1 MILFSLKL
9 IFIFSQKTDYVT
21 SNHLKGIINIL
32 EERENFMETILNA
45 LNPSQRE
52 AVEHIDGAMLIL
64 AGAGSG
70 KTKTLTTRLAYLV
83 GEVGIDPA
91 NTLTLT
97 FTNKAASEM
106 RERALKLMPS
116 RVSYPPLLCTFHKF
130 GLLFLKF
137 HIEKLGRSNGF
148 VIIDSDDKK
157 RLIRAIAKEKKIDLN
172 LAFIAS
178 EISKYK
184 NSILSPELVLEKAE
198 LPDYKK
204 IASIYVDYQ
213 KNIEE
218 NNLVDFDDLLM
229 LTYKILSENDDLRK
243 ETSNR
248 YKYIMVDEYQDT
260 NELQFQLLELLS
272 SEHNNLCVVGDDDQS
287 IYGWRGANIRNILEF
302 SNNFETCKTVKL
314 ETNYR
319 STEPILK
326 AANTLIE
333 HNSTRLG
340 KKLTSHKGAGDD
352 VKLLH
357 SLDESMEAK
366 AIAHAIQKLL
376 DEGTDPDE
384 IAVLYR
390 INALSRSLE
399 EGFSKAGLGF
409 KLIGGMR
416 FYERAEI
423 KDLISYL
430 RVLSNPHDDF
440 SLVRIINKPKRGIG
454 KASIEKL
461 QKAAFDTKDSLYGY
475 VQKMTLGEVDTIVS
489 KKVSTSLAQLVQD
502 IAFLQEA
509 LQSELGNFIT
519 LFEERI
525 KLKDHYAGMVDG
537 MDRILN
543 IDEFYGYFRDAIIKN
558 PDLTLDEFLND
569 ISLQSDQDQI
579 EENAITIM
587 SIHAA
592 KGLEFE
598 HLFVIGL
605 EEEFFPLLGEGCN
618 MEEER
623 RLGYVA
629 ITRAKSDLTL
639 CYVDSRFYKGR
650 RKMIDKSRFL
660 GEAGLIQ
667 DTSLKITK
675 QADFKKGDLVKHK
688 IFGIGR
694 VQAANKSGKEYKLLI
709 NFGGNKKEILS
720 SFVQSI

>member
-1 MILFSLKL
+1 
-9 IFIFSQKTDYVT
+9 
-21 SNHLKGIINIL
+21 
-32 EERENFMETILNA
+32 METILNA

>member
-1 MILFSLKL
+1 
-9 IFIFSQKTDYVT
+9 
-21 SNHLKGIINIL
+21 
-32 EERENFMETILNA
+32 MEKILNE
-45 LNPSQRE
+45 LNPAQKE
-52 AVEHIDGAMLIL
+52 AVEHIDGPMLIL

-70 KTKTLTTRLAYLV
+70 KTKTLTSRLAYLV
-83 GEVGIDPA
+83 GVIGIDPA

-97 FTNKAASEM
+97 FTNKAAAEM
-106 RERALKLMPS
+106 RERALKLMS
-116 RVSYPPLLCTFHKF
+116 NKVSYPPLLCTFHKF

-137 HIEKLGRSNGF
+137 HIEKLGRSNAF

-157 RLIRAIAKEKKIDLN
+157 RLLRSIAKELKIDLN
-172 LAFIAS
+172 LSFIAS

-184 NSILSPELVLEKAE
+184 NSLLSPEVVLEKAE

-204 IASIYVDYQ
+204 IANIYVKYQ
-213 KNIEE
+213 ANIEE

-229 LTYKILSENDDLRK
+229 LTYKILSENDALRK

-302 SNNFETCKTVKL
+302 ATNFETCKTVKL

-319 STEPILK
+319 STEPILN

-340 KKLTSHKGAGDD
+340 KKLHSHKGKGKE

-366 AIAHAIQKLL
+366 AIAREVQKLL
-376 DEGTDPDE
+376 DAGTDPDE

-399 EGFSKAGLGF
+399 EGFTKEGVGF

-423 KDLISYL
+423 KDIISYL
-430 RVLSNPHDDF
+430 RVLSNPNDDF

-461 QKAAFDTKDSLYGY
+461 QKAAFDVHLSLYSYIERSLAGEYPLVISKKIATSLTALVESIKLLQDSL
-475 VQKMTLGEVDTIVS
+475 KN
-489 KKVSTSLAQLVQD
+489 
-502 IAFLQEA
+502 
-509 LQSELGNFIT
+509 ELGNFIN
-519 LFEERI
+519 LFEEHI

-543 IDEFYGYFRDAIIKN
+543 IDEFYGYFRDAVIKN

-579 EENAITIM
+579 EEDAITIM

-675 QADFKKGDLVKHK
+675 QAAFKKGDLVKHK

>member
-1 MILFSLKL
+1 M
-9 IFIFSQKTDYVT
+9 VT
-21 SNHLKGIINIL
+21 SNHLLGIINIL
-32 EERENFMETILNA
+32 AGEKNFMETILNA

-97 FTNKAASEM
+97 FTNKAAAEM

-157 RLIRAIAKEKKIDLN
+157 RLLRAIAKEKKIDLN

-184 NSILSPELVLEKAE
+184 NSILSPEVVVEKAE

-204 IASIYVDYQ
+204 IASIYLEYQ

-229 LTYKILSENDDLRK
+229 LTYKILKENDDLRK

-302 SNNFETCKTVKL
+302 SSNFEKCKTVKL

-340 KKLTSHKGAGDD
+340 KKLTSHKGSGAD

-376 DEGTDPDE
+376 NQGTDPDE

-423 KDLISYL
+423 KDIISYF
-430 RVLSNPHDDF
+430 RVISNPHDDF
-440 SLVRIINKPKRGIG
+440 SLIRVINKPKRGIG

-461 QKAAFDTKDSLYGY
+461 QKAAFDAHVSLFEYIIKSLSGDLPL
-475 VQKMTLGEVDTIVS
+475 VIS
-489 KKVSTSLAQLVQD
+489 KKVATSLATLTEDIQLLRVEVS
-502 IAFLQEA
+502 EA
-509 LQSELGNFIT
+509 LGNFIT

-543 IDEFYGYFRDAIIKN
+543 IDEFYGYFRDAVIKN
-558 PDLTLDEFLND
+558 PDLSLDEFLND

-579 EENAITIM
+579 EEDAITIM

-675 QADFKKGDLVKHK
+675 QAAFKKGDLVKHK

>member
-1 MILFSLKL
+1 MEEILKS
-9 IFIFSQKTDYVT
+9 
-21 SNHLKGIINIL
+21 
-32 EERENFMETILNA
+32 

-97 FTNKAASEM
+97 FTNKAAAEM
-106 RERALKLMPS
+106 RERALKLMPTK
-116 RVSYPPLLCTFHKF
+116 VSYPPLLCTFHKF

-137 HIEKLGRSNGF
+137 HIEKLGRNNSF

-157 RLIRAIAKEKKIDLN
+157 RLLRNIAKNLKIDLN
-172 LAFIAS
+172 LSFIAS

-184 NSILSPELVLEKAE
+184 NSLLTPEVVIQKAE

-204 IASIYVDYQ
+204 VARIYEKYQENIA
-213 KNIEE
+213 E

-229 LTYKILSENDDLRK
+229 LTYQILESDQELRR

-260 NELQFQLLELLS
+260 NELQFRLLELLA
-272 SEHNNLCVVGDDDQS
+272 SEHENLCVVGDDDQS

-302 SNNFETCKTVKL
+302 ADNFKVCKTVKL

-326 AANTLIE
+326 AANALIE

-340 KKLTSHKGAGDD
+340 KRLVSHKGEGPD

-366 AIAHAIQKLL
+366 AIAHQIKELL
-376 DEGTDPDE
+376 EKGCNPDE

-399 EGFSKAGLGF
+399 EGFSKEGLNF

-416 FYERAEI
+416 FYERAEV
-423 KDLISYL
+423 KDIISYF
-430 RVLSNPHDDF
+430 RVLANPHDDF
-440 SLVRIINKPKRGIG
+440 SLLRIINKPKRGIG

-461 QKAAFDTKDSLYGY
+461 QKAAFDTHLSLYEYIRQSVEGTQP
-475 VQKMTLGEVDTIVS
+475 VVIS
-489 KKVSTSLAQLVQD
+489 KKVATALKQLVED
-502 IAFLQEA
+502 INMLQE
-509 LQSELGNFIT
+509 EIKNNFGNFIN

-525 KLKDHYAGMVDG
+525 KLKEYYAGMVDG
-537 MDRILN
+537 FDRIMN
-543 IDEFYGYFRDAIIKN
+543 IDEFYGYFRDTIGKN

-579 EENAITIM
+579 EENAISIM

-598 HLFVIGL
+598 HLFVIGM

-667 DTSLKITK
+667 DASLKITK
-675 QADFKKGDLVKHK
+675 QAAFKKGDLVKHK

-720 SFVQSI
+720 SFVQAI

>member
-1 MILFSLKL
+1 
-9 IFIFSQKTDYVT
+9 
-21 SNHLKGIINIL
+21 
-32 EERENFMETILNA
+32 METILNA

-184 NSILSPELVLEKAE
+184 NSILSPELVVEKAE

-204 IASIYVDYQ
+204 IASIYVEYQ

-287 IYGWRGANIRNILEF
+287 FYGWRGANIRNILEF
-302 SNNFETCKTVKL
+302 SSNFEKCKTVKL

-340 KKLTSHKGAGDD
+340 KKLTSDKGAGED

-376 DEGTDPDE
+376 DVGTDPDE

-440 SLVRIINKPKRGIG
+440 SLIRIINKPKRGIG

-461 QKAAFDTKDSLYGY
+461 QKAAFDIQTSLYGY
-475 VQKMTLGEVDTIVS
+475 IKKMTLGEVETIVS
-489 KKVSTSLAQLVQD
+489 KKVATSLGKLVQN
-502 IAFLQEA
+502 IEFLQEA
-509 LQSELGNFIT
+509 LQNELGNFIT

-525 KLKDHYAGMVDG
+525 QLKDHYTGMVDG

-543 IDEFYGYFRDAIIKN
+543 IDEFYGYFRDAVIKN

-675 QADFKKGDLVKHK
+675 QAAFKKGDLVKHK

>member
-1 MILFSLKL
+1 
-9 IFIFSQKTDYVT
+9 
-21 SNHLKGIINIL
+21 
-32 EERENFMETILNA
+32 MEQILNE
-45 LNPSQRE
+45 LNLSQRE

-70 KTKTLTTRLAYLV
+70 KTKTLTARLAYLV

-97 FTNKAASEM
+97 FTNKAAAEM
-106 RERALKLMPS
+106 RERALKLMPTK
-116 RVSYPPLLCTFHKF
+116 VSYPPLLCTFHKF

-137 HIEKLGRSNGF
+137 HIEKLGRQNSF

-157 RLIRAIAKEKKIDLN
+157 RLLRSIAKELKIDLN
-172 LAFIAS
+172 ISFIAS

-184 NSILSPELVLEKAE
+184 NSLLTPEIVIQKAE
-198 LPDYKK
+198 LTDYKQIAK
-204 IASIYVDYQ
+204 IYEKYQ
-213 KNIEE
+213 ANIEE

-229 LTYKILSENDDLRK
+229 LTYKILDENEALRK

-260 NELQFQLLELLS
+260 NELQYRLLEHLC
-272 SEHNNLCVVGDDDQS
+272 SEHENLCVVGDDDQS

-302 SNNFETCKTVKL
+302 AENFEKTKTVKL

-340 KKLTSHKGAGDD
+340 KKLTSHKGAGED

-366 AIAHAIQKLL
+366 AIAHQIHKLI
-376 DEGTDPDE
+376 DKGVDPDE

-399 EGFSKAGLGF
+399 EGFTKEGLGF

-423 KDLISYL
+423 KDVISYF
-430 RVLSNPHDDF
+430 RVLANPHDDF
-440 SLVRIINKPKRGIG
+440 SLIRIINKPKRGIG

-461 QKAAFDTKDSLYGY
+461 QKAAFDAQLSLYSYIEQSVSGKQPL
-475 VQKMTLGEVDTIVS
+475 VIS
-489 KKVSTSLAQLVQD
+489 KKVATSLTKLVEDIRLLQD
-502 IAFLQEA
+502 EA
-509 LQSELGNFIT
+509 KNSLGNFIT

-525 KLKDHYAGMVDG
+525 KLKDHYASMVDG
-537 MDRILN
+537 FDRIMN
-543 IDEFYGYFRDAIIKN
+543 IDEFYGYFRDAVMKN
-558 PDLTLDEFLND
+558 TDITLDEFLND

-579 EENAITIM
+579 EEDAITIM

-667 DTSLKITK
+667 DASLRITK
-675 QADFKKGDLVKHK
+675 SSAFKKGDLVKHK

>member
-1 MILFSLKL
+1 MEK
-9 IFIFSQKTDYVT
+9 IFE
-21 SNHLKGIINIL
+21 G
-32 EERENFMETILNA
+32 
-45 LNPSQRE
+45 LNPQQRS

-70 KTKTLTTRLAYLV
+70 KTKTLTARLAYLV
-83 GEVGIDPA
+83 GVVGIDPA

-97 FTNKAASEM
+97 FTNKAAKEM
-106 RERALKLMPS
+106 RERALKLMPTQS
-116 RVSYPPLLCTFHKF
+116 TYPPLLCTFHKF

-137 HIEKLGRSNGF
+137 HIEKLGRSNQF

-157 RLIRAIAKEKKIDLN
+157 RLIRTLAKELKIDLN
-172 LAFIAS
+172 ISFIAS

-184 NSILSPELVLEKAE
+184 NSLLDPEEVQKKSE
-198 LPDYKK
+198 LPEYKK
-204 IASIYVDYQ
+204 VSQIYQAYQ
-213 KNIEE
+213 TNIEE

-229 LTYKILSENDDLRK
+229 LTYQILHKDEALRK

-248 YKYIMVDEYQDT
+248 YQYIMVDEYQDT
-260 NELQFQLLELLS
+260 NELQFQLLQLLAC
-272 SEHNNLCVVGDDDQS
+272 EHGNLCVVGDDDQS

-302 SNNFETCKTVKL
+302 AQNFETCKTIKL

-319 STEPILK
+319 STSPILN

-340 KKLTSHKGAGDD
+340 KKLTSHRGEGEK

-357 SLDESMEAK
+357 SLDENMESR
-366 AIAHAIQKLL
+366 AIAHQINTLL
-376 DEGTDPDE
+376 QEGVHPDD

-399 EGFSKAGLGF
+399 DGFGKEGLAF

-423 KDLISYL
+423 KDIISYF
-430 RVLSNPHDDF
+430 RVLTNPHDDF
-440 SLVRIINKPKRGIG
+440 SLKRIINKPKRGIG
-454 KASIEKL
+454 KTSLEKL
-461 QKAAFDTKDSLYGY
+461 ESLALANQCSIFSYIQGVLKGTY
-475 VQKMTLGEVDTIVS
+475 PNTLS
-489 KKVSTSLAQLVQD
+489 KKITLSLTKLLEQIEL
-502 IAFLQEA
+502 LQ
-509 LQSELGNFIT
+509 QELTKSIGNFIT
-519 LFEERI
+519 LFESEI
-525 KLKDHYAGMVDG
+525 QLKNHYSGMVDG
-537 MDRILN
+537 MERLLN
-543 IDEFYGYFRDAIIKN
+543 MDEFYGYFRDAIIKN
-558 PDLTLDEFLND
+558 PDLTLEGFLND
-569 ISLQSDQDQI
+569 LSLESDQDQI
-579 EENAITIM
+579 EEDAITIM

-629 ITRAKSDLTL
+629 ITRAKSHLTL
-639 CYVDSRFYKGR
+639 SYVDSRFYKGR

-667 DTSLKITK
+667 DASLKIEK
-675 QADFKKGDLVKHK
+675 SSSFKKGDLVKHK

-694 VQAANKSGKEYKLLI
+694 VQAVNKSGKEYKLLI

-720 SFVQSI
+720 SFVQTI

>member
-1 MILFSLKL
+1 
-9 IFIFSQKTDYVT
+9 
-21 SNHLKGIINIL
+21 
-32 EERENFMETILNA
+32 METILNA
-45 LNPSQRE
+45 LNPSQKE
-52 AVEHIDGAMLIL
+52 AVEHIDGPMLIL

-83 GEVGIDPA
+83 GVVGIDPA

-97 FTNKAASEM
+97 FTNKAAAQM

-157 RLIRAIAKEKKIDLN
+157 RLIRSIAKELKIDLN
-172 LAFIAS
+172 ISFIAS

-184 NSILSPELVLEKAE
+184 NSILSPEIVLEKAE
-198 LPDYKK
+198 LLDYKK
-204 IASIYVDYQ
+204 IASIYVAYQ
-213 KNIEE
+213 NNIEE

-229 LTYKILSENDDLRK
+229 LTYKILSQDDDLRK
-243 ETSNR
+243 ETSHR
-248 YKYIMVDEYQDT
+248 YQYIMVDEYQDT
-260 NELQFQLLELLS
+260 NELQFQLLKLLS
-272 SEHNNLCVVGDDDQS
+272 SEHSNLCVVGDDDQS

-302 SNNFETCKTVKL
+302 ADNFEKCKTVKL

-326 AANTLIE
+326 AANALIE

-340 KKLTSHKGAGDD
+340 KKLRSHKGPGQD

-366 AIAHAIQKLL
+366 AIAHDIQKLL

-440 SLVRIINKPKRGIG
+440 SLIRIINKPKRGIG
-454 KASIEKL
+454 KASVEKL
-461 QKAAFDTKDSLYGY
+461 QKAAFDTKISLYGY
-475 VQKMTLGEVDTIVS
+475 IEQMTKGEVETIVT
-489 KKVSTSLAQLVQD
+489 KKVFTSLGRLVKDIQL
-502 IAFLQEA
+502 LQEA
-509 LQSELGNFIT
+509 LESELGNFIT
-519 LFEERI
+519 LFEEHI
-525 KLKDHYAGMVDG
+525 QLKNHYTGMVDG
-537 MDRILN
+537 IDRILN
-543 IDEFYGYFRDAIIKN
+543 IDEFYGYFRDAVIKN
-558 PDLTLDEFLND
+558 PDLSLDEFLND
-569 ISLQSDQDQI
+569 ISLQSDQDQM

-587 SIHAA
+587 SIHAS

-675 QADFKKGDLVKHK
+675 QAAFKKGDLVKHK

-720 SFVQSI
+720 SFVRSI

>member
-1 MILFSLKL
+1 
-9 IFIFSQKTDYVT
+9 
-21 SNHLKGIINIL
+21 
-32 EERENFMETILNA
+32 MEKILNE

-97 FTNKAASEM
+97 FTNKAAAEM
-106 RERALKLMPS
+106 RERALKLMPTK
-116 RVSYPPLLCTFHKF
+116 VSYPPLLCTFHKF

-137 HIEKLGRSNGF
+137 HIEKLGRNNNF

-157 RLIRAIAKEKKIDLN
+157 RLLRSIAKELKIDLN
-172 LAFIAS
+172 LSFIAS

-184 NSILSPELVLEKAE
+184 NSLLTPEVVIEKAE

-204 IASIYVDYQ
+204 AARIYEQYQ
-213 KNIEE
+213 ANIEE

-229 LTYKILSENDDLRK
+229 LTYKILDENEALRK

-248 YKYIMVDEYQDT
+248 YRYIMVDEYQDT
-260 NELQFQLLELLS
+260 NELQFRLLEHLC
-272 SEHNNLCVVGDDDQS
+272 SEHNNLAVVGDDDQS

-302 SNNFETCKTVKL
+302 ADRFENTRVVKL

-319 STEPILK
+319 STDPILK

-340 KKLTSHKGAGDD
+340 KKLVSDKGKGQE

-366 AIAHAIQKLL
+366 AIAHEIHDLINS
-376 DEGTDPDE
+376 GVDPDE

-399 EGFSKAGLGF
+399 EGFSKEGLAF

-423 KDLISYL
+423 KDIISYF
-430 RVLSNPHDDF
+430 RVLANPHDDF
-440 SLVRIINKPKRGIG
+440 SLIRIINKPKRGIG

-461 QKAAFDTKDSLYGY
+461 QKAAFDAQMSLYGY
-475 VQKMTLGEVDTIVS
+475 IEQSCSGKLPSAVS
-489 KKVSTSLAQLVQD
+489 KKVSTALTKLVED
-502 IAFLQEA
+502 IHLLREEA
-509 LQSELGNFIT
+509 RNALGNFIS

-525 KLKDHYAGMVDG
+525 KLKDHYAAMVDG
-537 MDRILN
+537 FDRILN
-543 IDEFYGYFRDAIIKN
+543 IDEFYGYFRDAVVKN
-558 PDLTLDEFLND
+558 PDLTLEEFLND

-598 HLFVIGL
+598 HLYVIGL
-605 EEEFFPLLGEGCN
+605 EEEFFPLLGEGSN

-660 GEAGLIQ
+660 GEAGLIS

-675 QADFKKGDLVKHK
+675 SSSFKKGDLVKHK

-720 SFVQSI
+720 SFVQPI

>member
-1 MILFSLKL
+1 
-9 IFIFSQKTDYVT
+9 
-21 SNHLKGIINIL
+21 
-32 EERENFMETILNA
+32 METILNT
-45 LNPSQRE
+45 LNTSQKE
-52 AVEHIDGAMLIL
+52 AVEHIDGPMLIL

-83 GEVGIDPA
+83 GVVGIDPA

-97 FTNKAASEM
+97 FTNKAAAEM

-116 RVSYPPLLCTFHKF
+116 KVSYPPLLCTFHKF

-137 HIEKLGRSNGF
+137 HIEKLGRSNAF

-157 RLIRAIAKEKKIDLN
+157 RLIRSIAKELKIDLN
-172 LAFIAS
+172 IAFIAS

-184 NSILSPELVLEKAE
+184 NSLLSPKVVVEKAE

-204 IASIYVDYQ
+204 IAAIYIKYQ
-213 KNIEE
+213 EEIEKN
-218 NNLVDFDDLLM
+218 NQVDFDDLLM
-229 LTYKILSENDDLRK
+229 LTHQILSENKVLCK
-243 ETSNR
+243 ETSQR
-248 YKYIMVDEYQDT
+248 YQYIMVDEYQDT

-302 SNNFETCKTVKL
+302 ANNFEVCKTVKL

-340 KKLTSHKGAGDD
+340 KKLTSHKGAGED

-366 AIAHAIQKLL
+366 AIAHEIQKLL
-376 DEGTDPDE
+376 DKGTDPDE

-399 EGFSKAGLGF
+399 EGFTKAGLAF

-423 KDLISYL
+423 KDIISYF

-440 SLVRIINKPKRGIG
+440 SLIRVINKPKRGIG

-461 QKAAFDTKDSLYGY
+461 QTAAFDAKVSLFEYIE
-475 VQKMTLGEVDTIVS
+475 KSLNGELPLVIS
-489 KKVSTSLAQLVQD
+489 KKVATALTKLVED
-502 IAFLQEA
+502 IKLLQIEI
-509 LQSELGNFIT
+509 SETLGNFIT
-519 LFEERI
+519 LFDEHI

-543 IDEFYGYFRDAIIKN
+543 IDEFYGYFRDAVIKN

-579 EENAITIM
+579 EEDAITIM

-605 EEEFFPLLGEGCN
+605 EEEFFPLLGEGSN

-675 QADFKKGDLVKHK
+675 QAAFKKGDLVKHK

>member
-1 MILFSLKL
+1 MK
-9 IFIFSQKTDYVT
+9 
-21 SNHLKGIINIL
+21 
-32 EERENFMETILNA
+32 TILND
-45 LNPSQRE
+45 LNPNQRA
-52 AVEHIDGAMLIL
+52 AVEHIDGPLLIL

-70 KTKTLTTRLAYLV
+70 KTKTLTSRLAYLI
-83 GEVGIDPA
+83 GEIGIDPG

-97 FTNKAASEM
+97 FTNKAATEM
-106 RERALKLMPS
+106 RERALKLIENQT
-116 RVSYPPLLCTFHKF
+116 SYPPLLCTFHKF

-137 HIEKLGRSNGF
+137 HIEKLGRKNNF

-157 RLIRAIAKEKKIDLN
+157 RLLRSITKELKIDLN
-172 LAFIAS
+172 ISFLAS

-184 NSILSPELVLEKAE
+184 NTLLTPEVARRKAE
-198 LPDYKK
+198 LR
-204 IASIYVDYQ
+204 DYQ
-213 KNIEE
+213 KAAKVYEAYQENVLE

-229 LTYKILSENDDLRK
+229 LTYRILDENPELRK
-243 ETSNR
+243 EISNR

-260 NELQFQLLELLS
+260 NELQLKLLRHLA

-302 SNNFETCKTVKL
+302 EESFKGARSIKL

-333 HNSTRLG
+333 HNSNRLG
-340 KKLTSHKGAGDD
+340 KKLVSHKGSGPE
-352 VKLLH
+352 VNLQH
-357 SLDESMEAK
+357 SLDEAHEAK
-366 AIAHAIQKLL
+366 AIAKEIEKLL
-376 DEGTDPDE
+376 SEGVHPDE

-399 EGFSKAGLGF
+399 EGFTKEGLGF

-423 KDLISYL
+423 KDIISYF
-430 RVLSNPHDDF
+430 RVLSNPNDDF
-440 SLVRIINKPKRGIG
+440 SFLRIINKPKRGIG
-454 KASIEKL
+454 KASIGKL
-461 QKAAFDTKDSLYGY
+461 QKEAYNRQLSLYALLSKTK
-475 VQKMTLGEVDTIVS
+475 QKDLEVLVG
-489 KKVSTSLAQLVQD
+489 KKVSAALKKLLREIIQ
-502 IAFLQEA
+502 
-509 LQSELGNFIT
+509 LQSELENSLYNFVT
-519 LFEERI
+519 LFEETF
-525 KLKDHYAGMVDG
+525 KLKEYYANLVDG
-537 MDRILN
+537 FERVLN
-543 IDEFYGYFRDAIIKN
+543 IDEFYGYFRDAIVKK
-558 PDLTLDEFLND
+558 PELTLDEFLND
-569 ISLQSDQDQI
+569 ITLQSEQDQV
-579 EENAITIM
+579 EGETVTIM

-598 HLFVIGL
+598 HLYVIGM
-605 EEEFFPLLGEGCN
+605 EEEFFPLLGDGCN

-629 ITRAKSDLTL
+629 ITRAKSNLTL

-660 GEAGLIQ
+660 GEAGLIKS
-667 DTSLKITK
+667 TSLKITK
-675 QADFKKGDLVKHK
+675 SSNYKKGDLVKHK

-694 VQAANKSGKEYKLLI
+694 VQAVNKTGKEYKLLI

-720 SFVQSI
+720 SFVQSV